1 MSYEVRIAP
10 AAQRQ
15 YRKLPVEIRKRVGKA
30 LGALAEEPRPAGV
43 VKLRGSSNRR
53 RIRVSDYRVIYQI
66 EDEVV
71 LVTVLAIAHRREV
84 YR

>member
-15 YRKLPVEIRKRVGKA
+15 YRKLPVAIRKRIGKELVA
-30 LGALAEEPRPAGV
+30 LSEEPRPAGV
-43 VKLRGSSNRR
+43 VKLRGSRNRW
-53 RIRVSDYRVIYQI
+53 RIRLGDYRIIYQI
-66 EDEVV
+66 EDEIV
-71 LVTVLAIAHRREV
+71 LVTVLTIAHRREV

>member
-1 MSYEVRIAP
+1 MGYEVRIAP

-15 YRKLPVEIRKRVGKA
+15 YHKLPPAIRTKVGA
-30 LGALAEEPRPAGV
+30 ALAALSEEPRPSGV
-43 VKLRGSSNRR
+43 VKLQGSSDRW
-53 RIRVSDYRVIYQI
+53 RIRINDYRIIYQI
-66 EDEVV
+66 EDKIV